1 MRLAHRVPT
10 SATPAQV
17 WGLLSDP
24 RAWPT
29 VVVSLRGVRGAH
41 GRVAAGQRLM
51 ALARFSL
58 VAIPVD
64 VVEVVPEQRL
74 VLLVHTAPGLR
85 EQLTFEL
92 TPTVRGGSDIAVSLV
107 LDGPLARPALLPM
120 WLAHGLT
127 ARLLAA
133 RTDRL
138 ARQLRRQAA

>member
-1 MRLAHRVPT
+1 
-10 SATPAQV
+10 
-17 WGLLSDP
+17 
-24 RAWPT
+24 
-29 VVVSLRGVRGAH
+29 
-41 GRVAAGQRLM
+41 M

-85 EQLTFEL
+85 EELTFEL
-92 TPTVRGGSDIAVSLV
+92 TPAVRGGTDIAVSLV

-120 WLAHGLT
+120 WLAHALT

-133 RTDRL
+133 RTERL
-138 ARQLRRQAA
+138 ARQLRRRAA